1 MCPLDVAALAAPV
14 VRRELLTNGL
24 TVIVREAHSVP
35 LVSAWCWYRV
45 GSADERPGLTGASHW
60 VEHMNFRGT
69 ENITS
74 SRMKGIIERRGG
86 TWNGY
91 TWIDQT
97 AYMAT
102 ATRNALGDILF
113 VEAERMSRGVYDPS
127 DCEAERTVVISELQ
141 GGENDP
147 EQLLDNEVTATAVR
161 VHPYGHPTIG
171 WLQDLESMTR
181 DDLYRHYR
189 QYYVP
194 GNAVLVIVGDV
205 DADEAIREADRQF
218 GRIAPA
224 DITRPHRSPEP
235 PQIGERR
242 VLLEREGTTGYV
254 KLAYPAPAVSDPSFT
269 AMLVLDA
276 VLTGAK
282 GTSLWSS
289 FHGKSPQRKSQLY
302 RTLVDGGLASSISG
316 ALLPTR
322 DPFLYTISAT
332 VADGVPC
339 DLVEDAAR
347 TEIDRLCSRG
357 VTDAD
362 VMRARRQL
370 IARLVFDVDSVT
382 NIAHQLGYFEILD
395 AGGVLA
401 ALPAKVNQVTAA
413 DVTAALRQYLDPAK
427 VTVGLFH
434 PRPIP

>member
-1 MCPLDVAALAAPV
+1 MCPLEAAALAPV
-14 VRRELLTNGL
+14 VRRQLLSNGL
-24 TVIVREAHSVP
+24 TVIVRESHSVP
-35 LVSAWCWYRV
+35 LVSTWCWYRV

-69 ENITS
+69 DNIPS

-102 ATRNALGDILF
+102 ATRDALDDMLF
-113 VEAERMSRGVYDPS
+113 IEAERMARGTYDPA
-127 DCEAERTVVISELQ
+127 DCDAERTVVISELQ
-141 GGENDP
+141 GGENDA
-147 EQLLDNEVTATAVR
+147 EQLLDTEVTATAQR

-189 QYYVP
+189 HYYVP
-194 GNAVLVIVGDV
+194 NNAVLVIVGDV
-205 DADEAIREADRQF
+205 DADAAIREAERRF
-218 GRIAPA
+218 GGIAPGGI
-224 DITRPHRSPEP
+224 DRPRRAPEP
-235 PQIGERR
+235 VQIGERR

-254 KLAYPAPAVSDPSFT
+254 KLAYPAPAVTDPSFA

-289 FHGKSPQRKSQLY
+289 FRGKSPQRKSQLY
-302 RTLVDGGLASSISG
+302 RTLVDGGLASSVSG

-332 VADGVPC
+332 VADGVPSG
-339 DLVEDAAR
+339 LVEEAAR
-347 TEIDRLCSRG
+347 TEIDRLRSRG
-357 VTDAD
+357 VTEAD
-362 VMRARRQL
+362 VLRARKQL
-370 IARLVFDVDSVT
+370 AARLVFDEDSVT

-401 ALPAKVNQVTAA
+401 ALPRLVNQVTAA
-413 DVTAALRQYLDPAK
+413 DATEVLRHYLDPGR
-427 VTVGLFH
+427 VTVGLFN
-434 PRPIP
+434 PRPTV